1 MESAPQPAMLER
13 VDMSV
18 EENTKMKR
26 QVLCSLLLTGL
37 LSTGVMFAQEPGSA
51 PEQNAPQ
58 AEGGMG
64 HHGGGHMMMDPDQRL
79 AHMTKRYNLTADQQ
93 SQIKP
98 ILQDEQQQMQ
108 TMHSDSS
115 MSRDDKHAKMM
126 SMHQESTQKI
136 EAVLTDQ
143 QKQKFEADQQKMKE
157 HMSEH
162 MHGAGQ
168 PSAPPQ

>member
-1 MESAPQPAMLER
+1 
-13 VDMSV
+13 
-18 EENTKMKR
+18 
-26 QVLCSLLLTGL
+26 
-37 LSTGVMFAQEPGSA
+37 
-51 PEQNAPQ
+51 
-58 AEGGMG
+58 MG
-64 HHGGGHMMMDPDQRL
+64 HHGGGHMMDPDQRL

-108 TMHSDSS
+108 TMRSDTS
-115 MSRDDKHAKMM
+115 MSRDDKRAKMM

-157 HMSEH
+157 HMAEH
-162 MHGAGQ
+162 MHGGQGDAGQ
-168 PSAPPQ
+168 PPAQPQ

>member
-1 MESAPQPAMLER
+1 
-13 VDMSV
+13 
-18 EENTKMKR
+18 
-26 QVLCSLLLTGL
+26 
-37 LSTGVMFAQEPGSA
+37 MFAQEAGSA

-58 AEGGMG
+58 AGGGMG
-64 HHGGGHMMMDPDQRL
+64 HHGGGHMMDPDQRL

-108 TMHSDSS
+108 TMRADTS
-115 MSRDDKHAKMM
+115 MSRDDKRAKMM

-157 HMSEH
+157 HMAEH
-162 MHGAGQ
+162 MHGGQGDAGQ
-168 PSAPPQ
+168 PPAQPQ